1 MIREE
6 RITEETRRD
15 TVVEK
20 YGHLHAWGELGPPGS
35 WHESK

>member
-20 YGHLHAWGELGPPGS
+20 YGHLHA
-35 WHESK
+35 